1 MSAMNLAE
9 YWTLQIY
16 FIQAAVAVLGLG
28 FTMFSVYVTGLY
40 FYLARATF
48 YVRLTGFVVFSI
60 SCALILLLA
69 LVLYD
74 VASSVLWCVACSVDG
89 AQIPLRKTL
98 LVGGPAGLFLGV
110 IIYLVLG
117 VMTFSTKWRS
127 DAFPRSME

>member
-1 MSAMNLAE
+1 MAATD

-16 FIQAAVAVLGLG
+16 FVQAEVAVLGLG

-48 YVRLTGFVVFSI
+48 GVRLTGFVVFSI
-60 SCALILLLA
+60 GCALILLLS

-74 VASSVLWCVACSVDG
+74 VANNVLWCAACGVDG
-89 AQIPLRKTL
+89 AQFPLRKTL
-98 LVGGPAGLFLGV
+98 LVGGPTGLFLGV

-117 VMTFSTKWRS
+117 MMTFSTKWRS
-127 DAFPRSME
+127 DAFPRSVE